1 MSASAL
7 AALLSDA
14 GVLVDTSSDAKPQP
28 TFTSILKKRLVALY
42 SRKNDSSAITA
53 LENLTSR
60 DELELL
66 TAREALSLLCGIQ
79 TMVDVGSERLLSN
92 STDDS
97 HPEPSLLGT
106 RDLGILRTLLSLV
119 FRWGIY
125 HLYAQV
131 SESNDGMVNIAA
143 SNDEDFCLLAD
154 LTASTLSLVFPDG
167 PQGRVSQ
174 TLITSMIVARHIQD
188 LLLPSITLGWLPEV
202 SKKLT
207 HDMPDFRSAVTR
219 LTEM

>member
-28 TFTSILKKRLVALY
+28 TFTSILKKRLVAFY
-42 SRKNDSSAITA
+42 NRKNDSTAITR

-92 STDDS
+92 GTDDS

-106 RDLGILRTLLSLV
+106 RDLGKLRTLLSLV
-119 FRWGIY
+119 FRWGID

-131 SESNDGMVNIAA
+131 SESNDIAA

-174 TLITSMIVARHIQD
+174 TLITSMMVARHIQD

>member
-1 MSASAL
+1 MSPASASAL
-7 AALLSDA
+7 AALLADA
-14 GVLVDTSSDAKPQP
+14 GVLVETSSDAKPQP
-28 TFTSILKKRLVALY
+28 TFTSILKKRLVAFY
-42 SRKNDSSAITA
+42 NRKNDSTAITT

-66 TAREALSLLCGIQ
+66 TAREALSLLCRIQ

-92 STDDS
+92 DS

-106 RDLGILRTLLSLV
+106 RDLAKLRTLLSLV
-119 FRWGIY
+119 FRWGID
-125 HLYAQV
+125 HIYAQV
-131 SESNDGMVNIAA
+131 SESNDIAA

-174 TLITSMIVARHIQD
+174 TLITSMMVARHIQD
-188 LLLPSITLGWLPEV
+188 LLLPSIGLGWSPEV

-219 LTEM
+219 LAEM